1 MNEEIGERFRG
12 EGVGVLY
19 FGGMVGTTISA
30 FRKAVKKHLDRVIDG
45 GETLVVRRGKD
56 EGVVFM
62 SLKDF
67 KSLSAMHHEL
77 ASKVNE
83 ERLDE
88 AIRELG
94 GGEGAGT
101 D

>member
-1 MNEEIGERFRG
+1 
-12 EGVGVLY
+12 
-19 FGGMVGTTISA
+19 MVRTTMSA

-62 SLKDF
+62 SLKDY
-67 KSLSAMHHEL
+67 KSLSATHHEL

-83 ERLDE
+83 ERLDQ

-94 GGEGAGT
+94 GGGGHSVPPSCG
-101 D
+101 